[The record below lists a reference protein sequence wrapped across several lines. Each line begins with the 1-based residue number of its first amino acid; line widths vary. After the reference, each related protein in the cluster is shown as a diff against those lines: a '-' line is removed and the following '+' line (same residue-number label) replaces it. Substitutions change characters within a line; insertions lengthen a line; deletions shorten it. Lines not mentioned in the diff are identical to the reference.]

1 MHEALQETSIET
13 ISQTKD
19 CSSLT
24 SVIDQ
29 STSLLTALK
38 TQIKHRR
45 KQEDNPLQQHM
56 NRVWDVLIDNADL
69 RMKVNDYVTG
79 IMEQTRQKLEEF
91 YARNGEFRR
100 KEETGA
106 RARSEVES
114 RRRRKRRS
122 WC

>member
-1 MHEALQETSIET
+1 
-13 ISQTKD
+13 
-19 CSSLT
+19 
-24 SVIDQ
+24 
-29 STSLLTALK
+29 
-38 TQIKHRR
+38 
-45 KQEDNPLQQHM
+45 M